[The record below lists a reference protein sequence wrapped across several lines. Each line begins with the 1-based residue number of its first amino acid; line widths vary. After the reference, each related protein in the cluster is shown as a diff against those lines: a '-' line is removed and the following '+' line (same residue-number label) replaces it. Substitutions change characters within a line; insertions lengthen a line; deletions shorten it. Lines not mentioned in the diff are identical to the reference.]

1 MKTRLIIGIFAA
13 VWMFSACEKVDTM
26 ERDDANDESEGV
38 KEIVMHVGGIAWS
51 YEDSG
56 ICDAPSYGSRRDAA
70 ARDTATRALEANGET
85 MKELWVFDVIGDSC
99 ALVCRQT
106 DVDDNFG
113 SVSMKLSYGNHRLAV
128 VCSRGEGSDVD
139 VSNGRIAWEK
149 VRDTFWN
156 VVDCD
161 VAKTGSTD
169 ISVTLKRVAARMRVT
184 VNDVIPSDLKT
195 ISISGEPWYKGI
207 DVKTGEA
214 IGGLSSV
221 EGVTD
226 VSSLAVPSAYVGTEK
241 KLAVSLWIM
250 SKGDEW
256 TEDVTVA
263 MLNENGDVLSQSLC
277 NGVPMK
283 RNRVT
288 NVAGY
293 FLSGGASGNII
304 LDDSWSDTYQFDF

>member
-1 MKTRLIIGIFAA
+1 MIRLLIGILTAM
-13 VWMFSACEKVDTM
+13 WMFSACEKVDVM
-26 ERDDANDESEGV
+26 NENGSGEGEGV
-38 KEIVMHVGGIAWS
+38 KEIVMHVGGIVWS

-56 ICDAPSYGSRRDAA
+56 ICDAPSNGNRRDAVTRNA
-70 ARDTATRALEANGET
+70 ATRALEANGEA

-99 ALVCRQT
+99 ALVCKQT
-106 DVDDNFG
+106 EVDDNFG

-156 VVDCD
+156 VLDCD

-169 ISVTLKRVAARMRVT
+169 VSVTLKRVAARMRVT

-195 ISISGEPWYKGI
+195 ISIIGEPWFKGI

-221 EGVTD
+221 EGVED

-256 TEDVTVA
+256 TENVTVK
-263 MLNENGDVLSQSLC
+263 MLDENGDVLSQSLC
-277 NGVPMK
+277 NGVPMQ

-293 FLSGGASGNII
+293 FLSGGASGNIL

>member
-1 MKTRLIIGIFAA
+1 MKIRVIIGIFATM
-13 VWMFSACEKVDTM
+13 WMFSACEKVDTM
-26 ERDDANDESEGV
+26 EREDANNESEVV

-56 ICDAPSYGSRRDAA
+56 ICDAPSNGSRRDAA
-70 ARDTATRALEANGET
+70 ARDAATRTLEANGEA
-85 MKELWVFDVIGDSC
+85 MKELWVFDVVGDSC
-99 ALVCRQT
+99 ALLCRQT

-128 VCSRGEGSDVD
+128 VCSRGEGSGVD

-149 VRDTFWN
+149 VRDTFWS

-161 VAKTGSTD
+161 VSKTGSTD
-169 ISVTLKRVAARMRVT
+169 ISVTLTRVAARMRVT
-184 VNDVIPSDLKT
+184 VNDVIPSDLKA

-214 IGGLSSV
+214 IGGLSSI
-221 EGVTD
+221 EGVEE
-226 VSSLAVPSAYVGTEK
+226 VSSLAVPLAYVGTEK

-250 SKGDEW
+250 SKGEQW
-256 TEDVTVA
+256 TENVTVK
-263 MLNENGDVLSQSLC
+263 MLGENGGALSEVLC
-277 NGVPMK
+277 PGVPMQ

-288 NVAGY
+288 NITGY
-293 FLSGGASGNII
+293 FMSGGGSGNIH
-304 LDDSWSDTYQFDF
+304 LDGSWSDTYQYDI

>member
-1 MKTRLIIGIFAA
+1 MKTRIILGIFAA
-13 VWMFSACEKVDTM
+13 MWMFSACEKVDTM
-26 ERDDANDESEGV
+26 ELEDANGESEGV

-56 ICDAPSYGSRRDAA
+56 ICDAPSYGSRRDTA
-70 ARDTATRALEANGET
+70 ARDAATRALEANGEA
-85 MKELWVFDVIGDSC
+85 MKELWVFDVIRDSC
-99 ALVCRQT
+99 ALVCKQT
-106 DVDDNFG
+106 EVDDNFG
-113 SVSMKLSYGNHRLAV
+113 SVSMKLSYGSHRLAV
-128 VCSRGEGSDVD
+128 VCSRGEGSNVD
-139 VSNGRIAWEK
+139 VSNGRVAWEK

-169 ISVTLKRVAARMRVT
+169 VSVTLKRVAARMRVT

-256 TEDVTVA
+256 TEDVAVK
-263 MLNENGDVLSQSLC
+263 MLGDNGDVLSQSLC
-277 NGVPMK
+277 NGVPMQ

-288 NVAGY
+288 NVTGY

>member
-1 MKTRLIIGIFAA
+1 MKVRLIIGMLTAM
-13 VWMFSACEKVDTM
+13 WMFSACEKVDTM
-26 ERDDANDESEGV
+26 EREDASNESEGV
-38 KEIVMHVGGIAWS
+38 KEVVMHVGGIAWN

-56 ICDAPSYGSRRDAA
+56 ICDAPSNGSREDA
-70 ARDTATRALEANGET
+70 ATRALEANGEA

-128 VCSRGEGSDVD
+128 VCSRGDASDVD
-139 VSNGRIAWEK
+139 VSNGLIAWKK

-184 VNDVIPSDLKT
+184 INDIIPSDLKT
-195 ISISGEPWYKGI
+195 ISITGEPWYKGI

-214 IGGLSSV
+214 IGGLSSI

-226 VSSLAVPSAYVGTEK
+226 VSTLAVPSAYVGTEK

-250 SKGDEW
+250 SKGNEW
-256 TEDVTVA
+256 TEDVTVK
-263 MLNENGDVLSQSLC
+263 MLGENGDVLSEVVC
-277 NGVPMK
+277 PGVPMQ

-288 NVAGY
+288 NVTGY
-293 FLSGGASGNII
+293 FLSGGASGNILI
-304 LDDSWSDTYQFDF
+304 DDSWSDTYQYDI

>member
-1 MKTRLIIGIFAA
+1 MKIRVIIGIFAA
-13 VWMFSACEKVDTM
+13 MWMFSACEKVDTM
-26 ERDDANDESEGV
+26 EREDANDESEGV
-38 KEIVMHVGGIAWS
+38 KEIVMHVGGIVWS

-56 ICDAPSYGSRRDAA
+56 ICDAPSNGSRRDAA
-70 ARDTATRALEANGET
+70 ARDAATRALEANGEV

-99 ALVCRQT
+99 ELVCRQT

-128 VCSRGEGSDVD
+128 ICSRGEGSGVD
-139 VSNGRIAWEK
+139 VSNGLIAWDK

-161 VAKTGSTD
+161 VAKTGNTD

-207 DVKTGEA
+207 NVKTGEP

-250 SKGDEW
+250 SKGEQW
-256 TEDVTVA
+256 TEDVTVK
-263 MLNENGDVLSQSLC
+263 MLGENGDVLSEVVC
-277 NGVPMK
+277 PGVPMQ

-288 NVAGY
+288 NITGY
-293 FLSGGASGNII
+293 FLSGGASGNIH
-304 LDDSWSDTYQFDF
+304 LDDSWSDTYQYDI

>member
-1 MKTRLIIGIFAA
+1 MKIRVIIGIFAA
-13 VWMFSACEKVDTM
+13 MWMFSACEKVDTM
-26 ERDDANDESEGV
+26 EREDANDESNGV
-38 KEIVMHVGGIAWS
+38 KEIVMHVGGIAWN

-56 ICDAPSYGSRRDAA
+56 ICDTPSNGSRRE
-70 ARDTATRALEANGET
+70 TATRTLEANGEA

-99 ALVCRQT
+99 ALVYRQT

-169 ISVTLKRVAARMRVT
+169 VSVTLKRVAARMRVT
-184 VNDVIPSDLKT
+184 VNDVIPSDLKA

-214 IGGLSSV
+214 IGGLSSI
-221 EGVTD
+221 EGVEE

-250 SKGDEW
+250 SKGEQW
-256 TEDVTVA
+256 TENVTVK
-263 MLNENGDVLSQSLC
+263 MLGENGDALSEVIC
-277 NGVPMK
+277 PGVPMQ

-288 NVAGY
+288 NITGY
-293 FLSGGASGNII
+293 FLSGGASGSIH
-304 LDDSWSDTYQFDF
+304 LDDSWSDTYQYDI

>member
-1 MKTRLIIGIFAA
+1 MIRLLIGILTAM
-13 VWMFSACEKVDTM
+13 WMFSACEKVGSM
-26 ERDDANDESEGV
+26 KREDANNESEGV
-38 KEIVMHVGGIAWS
+38 KEIVMHVGGIVWN

-56 ICDAPSYGSRRDAA
+56 ICDAPNKTNA
-70 ARDTATRALEANGET
+70 ATRALEANGEM

-99 ALVCRQT
+99 ALVCKQT
-106 DVDDNFG
+106 EVDDKFG
-113 SVSMKLSYGNHRLAV
+113 SVAMKLSYGNHRLAV

-226 VSSLAVPSAYVGTEK
+226 VSTLAVPSAYVGTEK

-250 SKGDEW
+250 SKGNEW
-256 TEDVTVA
+256 TENVTVK
-263 MLNENGDVLSQSLC
+263 MLDDNGDVLSQSLC
-277 NGVPMK
+277 NGVPMQ

-304 LDDSWSDTYQFDF
+304 LDDSWSDTYQYDF

>member
-1 MKTRLIIGIFAA
+1 MKTRIILGIFAA
-13 VWMFSACEKVDTM
+13 MWMFSACEKVDTM
-26 ERDDANDESEGV
+26 ELEDANGESEGV
-38 KEIVMHVGGIAWS
+38 KEIVMHVGGIVWS

-56 ICDAPSYGSRRDAA
+56 IYDAPSYGSRRDAA
-70 ARDTATRALEANGET
+70 ARDAATRALEANGEA
-85 MKELWVFDVIGDSC
+85 MKELWVFDVVGDSC
-99 ALVCRQT
+99 ALVCKQT
-106 DVDDNFG
+106 EVDDNFG
-113 SVSMKLSYGNHRLAV
+113 SVAMKLSYGNHRLAV

-139 VSNGRIAWEK
+139 VSNGRIAWDK

-214 IGGLSSV
+214 IGGLSSI

-226 VSSLAVPSAYVGTEK
+226 VSTLAVPSAYVGTEK

-250 SKGDEW
+250 SKANEW
-256 TEDVTVA
+256 TEDVTVK
-263 MLNENGDVLSQSLC
+263 MLGDNGDVLSQSLC
-277 NGVPMK
+277 PGVPMQ

-293 FLSGGASGNII
+293 FLSGRASGNII
-304 LDDSWSDTYQFDF
+304 LDDNWSDTYQFDF

>member
-1 MKTRLIIGIFAA
+1 MIRLLIGILTAM
-13 VWMFSACEKVDTM
+13 WMFSACEKVDVM
-26 ERDDANDESEGV
+26 NENGSGENEGV

-70 ARDTATRALEANGET
+70 TRALEANGEA

-99 ALVCRQT
+99 ALVCKQT
-106 DVDDNFG
+106 EVDDNFG
-113 SVSMKLSYGNHRLAV
+113 SVAMKLSYGNHRLAV

-139 VSNGRIAWEK
+139 VSNGWIAWEK

-195 ISISGEPWYKGI
+195 ISITGEPWYKGI

-250 SKGDEW
+250 SKGNEW
-256 TEDVTVA
+256 TENVTVK
-263 MLNENGDVLSQSLC
+263 MLGENGDVLSQSLC
-277 NGVPMK
+277 NGVPMQ

-293 FLSGGASGNII
+293 FLSGGTSGNIL

>member
-1 MKTRLIIGIFAA
+1 MKTRFIIGMFAA
-13 VWMFSACEKVDTM
+13 MWICSGCERVSTM
-26 ERDDANDESEGV
+26 EREDVGNESEGV

-128 VCSRGEGSDVD
+128 LCSRGEGSDVD
-139 VSNGRIAWEK
+139 VSNGRIAWDK

-184 VNDVIPSDLKT
+184 INDVIPSDLKT

-221 EGVTD
+221 EGVED

-250 SKGDEW
+250 SKSSDW
-256 TEDVTVA
+256 TEDVTVK
-263 MLNENGDVLSQSLC
+263 MLDDNGDVLSQSLC
-277 NGVPMK
+277 NGVPMQ

>member
-1 MKTRLIIGIFAA
+1 MKTRLIISIFTAM
-13 VWMFSACEKVDTM
+13 WMCAACEEVDVIH
-26 ERDDANDESEGV
+26 ESDGDESEGV
-38 KEIVMHVGGIAWS
+38 KEIVMHVGGIVWS

-56 ICDAPSYGSRRDAA
+56 ICDAPSNGSRRDAA
-70 ARDTATRALEANGET
+70 ARDAATRALEANGET

-99 ALVCRQT
+99 ALVCKQT
-106 DVDDNFG
+106 EVDDNFG
-113 SVSMKLSYGNHRLAV
+113 SVAMKLSYGNHRLAV

-226 VSSLAVPSAYVGTEK
+226 VSTLAVPSAYVGTEK

-250 SKGDEW
+250 SKGEQW
-256 TEDVTVA
+256 TENVTVK
-263 MLNENGDVLSQSLC
+263 MLGENGDALSELVC
-277 NGVPMK
+277 PGVPMQ

-288 NVAGY
+288 NVTGY
-293 FLSGGASGNII
+293 FLSGGASGNILI
-304 LDDSWSDTYQFDF
+304 DDSWSDTYQYDI

>member
-1 MKTRLIIGIFAA
+1 MKIRVIIGIFAA
-13 VWMFSACEKVDTM
+13 MWMFSACEKVDTM
-26 ERDDANDESEGV
+26 EREDANDESEGV
-38 KEIVMHVGGIAWS
+38 KEIVMHVGGIVWS

-56 ICDAPSYGSRRDAA
+56 ICDAPSNGSRRDAA
-70 ARDTATRALEANGET
+70 ARDAATRALEANGEV

-99 ALVCRQT
+99 ELVCRQT

-128 VCSRGEGSDVD
+128 ICSRGEGSGVD
-139 VSNGRIAWEK
+139 VSNGLIAWDK

-161 VAKTGSTD
+161 VAKTGNTD

-214 IGGLSSV
+214 IGGLSSI
-221 EGVTD
+221 EGVED
-226 VSSLAVPSAYVGTEK
+226 VSSLAVPSAYVGTKK

-250 SKGDEW
+250 SKGEQW
-256 TEDVTVA
+256 TEDVTVK
-263 MLNENGDVLSQSLC
+263 MLGENGDVLSEVVC
-277 NGVPMK
+277 PGVPMQ

-288 NVAGY
+288 NITGY
-293 FLSGGASGNII
+293 FLSGGASGNIH
-304 LDDSWSDTYQFDF
+304 LDDSWSDTYQYDI

>member
-1 MKTRLIIGIFAA
+1 MKVRLIIGMLTAM
-13 VWMFSACEKVDTM
+13 WMFSACEKVDTM
-26 ERDDANDESEGV
+26 EREDASNESEGV
-38 KEIVMHVGGIAWS
+38 KEVVMHVGGIAWN

-56 ICDAPSYGSRRDAA
+56 ICDAPSNGSREDA
-70 ARDTATRALEANGET
+70 ATRALEANGEA

-139 VSNGRIAWEK
+139 VSNGLIAWEE

-184 VNDVIPSDLKT
+184 INDIIPSDLKT
-195 ISISGEPWYKGI
+195 ISITGEPWYKGI

-214 IGGLSSV
+214 IGGLSSI

-226 VSSLAVPSAYVGTEK
+226 VSTLAVPSAYVGTEK

-250 SKGDEW
+250 SKGNEW
-256 TEDVTVA
+256 TEDVTVK
-263 MLNENGDVLSQSLC
+263 MLGENGDVLSEVVC
-277 NGVPMK
+277 PGVPMQ

-288 NVAGY
+288 NVTGY
-293 FLSGGASGNII
+293 FLSGGASGNILI
-304 LDDSWSDTYQFDF
+304 DDSWSDTYQYEI

>member
-1 MKTRLIIGIFAA
+1 MKIRLLIGILTAM
-13 VWMFSACEKVDTM
+13 WMFSACEKVNTM
-26 ERDDANDESEGV
+26 EREDVGDESEGV
-38 KEIVMHVGGIAWS
+38 KEIVMHVGGIVWS

-56 ICDAPSYGSRRDAA
+56 ICNAPNKTNAA
-70 ARDTATRALEANGET
+70 ARALEANGEA

-99 ALVCRQT
+99 ALVCKQT
-106 DVDDNFG
+106 EVDDNFG

-226 VSSLAVPSAYVGTEK
+226 VSSLAVPSQYVGTEK

-250 SKGDEW
+250 SKGGEW
-256 TEDVTVA
+256 TENVTVN
-263 MLNENGDVLSQSLC
+263 MLDDNGDVLSQSLC
-277 NGVPMK
+277 NGVPMQ

-304 LDDSWSDTYQFDF
+304 LDDSWSDTYQYDF

>member
-1 MKTRLIIGIFAA
+1 MIRLLIGILTAM
-13 VWMFSACEKVDTM
+13 WMFSACEKLDTM
-26 ERDDANDESEGV
+26 EREDANDESEGV
-38 KEIVMHVGGIAWS
+38 KEVVMHVGGIAWS

-56 ICDAPSYGSRRDAA
+56 ICDAPSYGNRRDAA
-70 ARDTATRALEANGET
+70 ARDAATRALEANGEA
-85 MKELWVFDVIGDSC
+85 MKELWVFDVIEDSC
-99 ALVCRQT
+99 ALVCKQT
-106 DVDDNFG
+106 EVDDNFG

-128 VCSRGEGSDVD
+128 LCSRGEGSDVD
-139 VSNGRIAWEK
+139 VSNGRIAWDK

-184 VNDVIPSDLKT
+184 VNDVIPSALKT
-195 ISISGEPWYKGI
+195 ISISGEPWYKGL

-214 IGGLSSV
+214 IGGLSSI

-226 VSSLAVPSAYVGTEK
+226 VSTLAVPSAYVGTEK

-250 SKGDEW
+250 SKANEW
-256 TEDVTVA
+256 TEDVTVK
-263 MLNENGDVLSQSLC
+263 MLDENGDMLSQSLC
-277 NGVPMK
+277 PGVPMQ

-293 FLSGGASGNII
+293 FLSGGATGNIL

>member
-1 MKTRLIIGIFAA
+1 MNVKLIIGMFAA
-13 VWMFSACEKVDTM
+13 MWMCAACEKVEIINESDR
-26 ERDDANDESEGV
+26 EESEGV

-56 ICDAPSYGSRRDAA
+56 ICDAPSNGSRRDAT
-70 ARDTATRALEANGET
+70 ARDAATRALEANGEA

-99 ALVCRQT
+99 ALVCKQT
-106 DVDDNFG
+106 EVDDNFG

-139 VSNGRIAWEK
+139 VNNERIAWEK

-161 VAKTGSTD
+161 VAKTGNTD
-169 ISVTLKRVAARMRVT
+169 ISVTLKRVAARMRGT

-214 IGGLSSV
+214 IGGLSSID
-221 EGVTD
+221 GVTD
-226 VSSLAVPSAYVGTEK
+226 VSSLAVPSQYVGTEK

-250 SKGDEW
+250 SKGNEW
-256 TEDVTVA
+256 TEDVTVK
-263 MLNENGDVLSQSLC
+263 MLDDNGDVLSQSVC

-288 NVAGY
+288 NVTGY
-293 FLSGGASGNII
+293 FLSGGASGNIL

>member
-1 MKTRLIIGIFAA
+1 MKTRFIIGMFAA
-13 VWMFSACEKVDTM
+13 MWICSGCERVSTM
-26 ERDDANDESEGV
+26 EREDVGNESEGV

-85 MKELWVFDVIGDSC
+85 MKELWVFDVVGNSC
-99 ALVCRQT
+99 TLVCRQT
-106 DVDDNFG
+106 EVDDNFG

-161 VAKTGSTD
+161 VAKTGNTD
-169 ISVTLKRVAARMRVT
+169 ISVKLKRVAARMRVT

-250 SKGDEW
+250 SKSNEW
-256 TEDVTVA
+256 TENVTVK
-263 MLNENGDVLSQSLC
+263 MLNDNGDVLSQSLC
-277 NGVPMK
+277 NGVPMQ

-288 NVAGY
+288 NVTGY

>member
-1 MKTRLIIGIFAA
+1 MIRLLIGILTAM
-13 VWMFSACEKVDTM
+13 WMFSACEKVNM
-26 ERDDANDESEGV
+26 INENGNGESEGV
-38 KEIVMHVGGIAWS
+38 KEIVMHVGGIVWS

-56 ICDAPSYGSRRDAA
+56 IFDAPSNGSRRDAA
-70 ARDTATRALEANGET
+70 ARDAATRALEANGEA

-99 ALVCRQT
+99 ALVCKQT
-106 DVDDNFG
+106 EVDDNFG
-113 SVSMKLSYGNHRLAV
+113 NVNMKLSYGNHRLAV

-221 EGVTD
+221 EGVED
-226 VSSLAVPSAYVGTEK
+226 VSTLTVPSAYVGTEK

-250 SKGDEW
+250 SKGNEW
-256 TEDVTVA
+256 TENVTVA
-263 MLNENGDVLSQSLC
+263 MLGENGDVLSQSLC
-277 NGVPMK
+277 NGVPMQ

>member
-1 MKTRLIIGIFAA
+1 MIRLLIGILTAM
-13 VWMFSACEKVDTM
+13 WMFSACEKVDVM
-26 ERDDANDESEGV
+26 NENGSGENEGV

-70 ARDTATRALEANGET
+70 TRALEANGEA

-99 ALVCRQT
+99 ALVCKQT
-106 DVDDNFG
+106 EVDDNFG
-113 SVSMKLSYGNHRLAV
+113 SVAMKLSYGNHRLAV

-184 VNDVIPSDLKT
+184 INDVIPSDLKT

-207 DVKTGEA
+207 DAKTGEA
-214 IGGLSSV
+214 IGGLSSI

-250 SKGDEW
+250 SKGEEW
-256 TEDVTVA
+256 TEDVTVK
-263 MLNENGDVLSQSLC
+263 MLGKNGDVLSQSLC
-277 NGVPMK
+277 NGVPMQ

-288 NVAGY
+288 NVTGY
-293 FLSGGASGNII
+293 FLSGGASGNIL

>member
-1 MKTRLIIGIFAA
+1 MIRLLIGILTAM
-13 VWMFSACEKVDTM
+13 WMFSACEKVDTM
-26 ERDDANDESEGV
+26 EREDANDESQRV

-56 ICDAPSYGSRRDAA
+56 ICGAPSNGSRRDST
-70 ARDTATRALEANGET
+70 ARDATTRALEANGEA

-99 ALVCRQT
+99 ALVCKQT
-106 DVDDNFG
+106 EVDDNFG
-113 SVSMKLSYGNHRLAV
+113 SVSMKLSYGSHRLAV

-149 VRDTFWN
+149 IKDTFWN

-161 VAKTGSTD
+161 VAKTGNTD
-169 ISVTLKRVAARMRVT
+169 ISVTLKRVAARMRLT

-195 ISISGEPWYKGI
+195 ISISGEPWFKGI

-221 EGVTD
+221 EGVED

-256 TEDVTVA
+256 TEDVTVK
-263 MLNENGDVLSQSLC
+263 MLGENGDVLSQSLC
-277 NGVPMK
+277 NGVPMQ

-293 FLSGGASGNII
+293 FLSGGASGNIL

>member
-1 MKTRLIIGIFAA
+1 MKTRFIIGMFAA
-13 VWMFSACEKVDTM
+13 MWICSGCERVSTM
-26 ERDDANDESEGV
+26 EREDVGNESEGV

-85 MKELWVFDVIGDSC
+85 MKELWVFDVVGNSC
-99 ALVCRQT
+99 TLVCRQT
-106 DVDDNFG
+106 EVDDNFG

-139 VSNGRIAWEK
+139 VSNGRIAWDK

-195 ISISGEPWYKGI
+195 ISISVEPWYKGI

-214 IGGLSSV
+214 IGDLSSV

-226 VSSLAVPSAYVGTEK
+226 VSSLSVPSAYVGTEK

-250 SKGDEW
+250 SKGNEW
-256 TEDVTVA
+256 TEDVTVK
-263 MLNENGDVLSQSLC
+263 MLDDNGDVLSQSLC

>member
-1 MKTRLIIGIFAA
+1 MIRLLIGILTAM
-13 VWMFSACEKVDTM
+13 WMFSACEKVDVM
-26 ERDDANDESEGV
+26 NENGSGESEGV

-70 ARDTATRALEANGET
+70 TRALEANGEA

-99 ALVCRQT
+99 ALVCKQT
-106 DVDDNFG
+106 EVDDNFG
-113 SVSMKLSYGNHRLAV
+113 SVAMKLSYGNHRLAV

-214 IGGLSSV
+214 IGGLSSID
-221 EGVTD
+221 GVTD

-250 SKGDEW
+250 SKGNEW
-256 TEDVTVA
+256 TENVTVK
-263 MLNENGDVLSQSLC
+263 MLGENGDVLSQSLC
-277 NGVPMK
+277 NGVPMQ

-293 FLSGGASGNII
+293 FLSGGASGNIL

>member
-1 MKTRLIIGIFAA
+1 MKIRVIIGIFAA
-13 VWMFSACEKVDTM
+13 MWIFSACEKVDTM
-26 ERDDANDESEGV
+26 ERERANDESDGV
-38 KEIVMHVGGIAWS
+38 KDVVMHVGGIAWS

-56 ICDAPSYGSRRDAA
+56 ICDAQSKGSRRGA
-70 ARDTATRALEANGET
+70 ATRTLEANGEA
-85 MKELWVFDVIGDSC
+85 MKELWVFDVVGDSC

-139 VSNGRIAWEK
+139 VSNGLIAWDK

-184 VNDVIPSDLKT
+184 VNDVIPSDLKA

-207 DVKTGEA
+207 DVKTSEA
-214 IGGLSSV
+214 IGGLYSV
-221 EGVTD
+221 EGVAD

-250 SKGDEW
+250 SKGEQW
-256 TEDVTVA
+256 TENVTVK
-263 MLNENGDVLSQSLC
+263 MLSDNGDVMSEVVC
-277 NGVPMK
+277 PGVPMQ

-288 NVAGY
+288 NITGY
-293 FLSGGASGNII
+293 FLSGGASGNIH
-304 LDDSWSDTYQFDF
+304 LDDSWSDTYQYDI

>member
-1 MKTRLIIGIFAA
+1 MIRLLIGILTAM
-13 VWMFSACEKVDTM
+13 WMFSACEKVDVM
-26 ERDDANDESEGV
+26 NENGSDESEEV

-51 YEDSG
+51 YEDSW
-56 ICDAPSYGSRRDAA
+56 ICDAPSNGSRRDAA
-70 ARDTATRALEANGET
+70 TRDAATRALEANGEA

-99 ALVCRQT
+99 ALVCKQT
-106 DVDDNFG
+106 EVDDNFG

-139 VSNGRIAWEK
+139 VSNRRIAWDK

-250 SKGDEW
+250 SKGNEW
-256 TEDVTVA
+256 TENVTVK
-263 MLNENGDVLSQSLC
+263 MLDDNGDVLSQSLC
-277 NGVPMK
+277 NGVPMQ

>member
-1 MKTRLIIGIFAA
+1 MKTRFIIGMFAA
-13 VWMFSACEKVDTM
+13 MWICSGCERVSTM
-26 ERDDANDESEGV
+26 EREDVGNESEGV

-128 VCSRGEGSDVD
+128 LCSRGEGSDVD
-139 VSNGRIAWEK
+139 VSNGRIAWDK

-214 IGGLSSV
+214 IGGLSSI

-226 VSSLAVPSAYVGTEK
+226 VSTLAVPSAYVGTEK

-250 SKGDEW
+250 SKANEW
-256 TEDVTVA
+256 TEDVTVK
-263 MLNENGDVLSQSLC
+263 MLGDNGDVLSQSLC
-277 NGVPMK
+277 PGVPMQ

-288 NVAGY
+288 NVAGC

>member
-1 MKTRLIIGIFAA
+1 MKVRLIIGMFAA
-13 VWMFSACEKVDTM
+13 VWICGACERVSTM
-26 ERDDANDESEGV
+26 EREDANSKSERV

-70 ARDTATRALEANGET
+70 ARDAATRALEANGEA
-85 MKELWVFDVIGDSC
+85 MKELWVFDVVGDSC

-106 DVDDNFG
+106 EVDDNFG

-128 VCSRGEGSDVD
+128 VCSRGVGSSVD

-169 ISVTLKRVAARMRVT
+169 ISVTLKRVAARMRLT

-226 VSSLAVPSAYVGTEK
+226 VSTLAVPSAYVGTEK

-250 SKGDEW
+250 SKGNEW
-256 TEDVTVA
+256 TEDVTVM
-263 MLNENGDVLSQSLC
+263 MLGENGDVLSQSLC
-277 NGVPMK
+277 NGVPMQ

-288 NVAGY
+288 NVTGY

>member
-56 ICDAPSYGSRRDAA
+56 ICDAPSYGSRRDAS
-70 ARDTATRALEANGET
+70 ARDAATRALDANGEA

-99 ALVCRQT
+99 ALVCKQT
-106 DVDDNFG
+106 EVDDNFG

-221 EGVTD
+221 EGVKD

-250 SKGDEW
+250 SKGNEW

-263 MLNENGDVLSQSLC
+263 MLDENGDVLSQSLC
-277 NGVPMK
+277 NGVPMQ

-288 NVAGY
+288 NVTGY

>member
-1 MKTRLIIGIFAA
+1 MKVRLIIGMLTAM
-13 VWMFSACEKVDTM
+13 WMFSACEKVDTM
-26 ERDDANDESEGV
+26 EREDASNESEGV
-38 KEIVMHVGGIAWS
+38 KEVVMHVGGIAWN

-56 ICDAPSYGSRRDAA
+56 ICDAPSNGSREDA
-70 ARDTATRALEANGET
+70 ATRALEANGEA

-139 VSNGRIAWEK
+139 VSNGLIAWEK

-184 VNDVIPSDLKT
+184 INDIIPSDLKT
-195 ISISGEPWYKGI
+195 ISITGEPWYKGI

-214 IGGLSSV
+214 IGVLSSI

-226 VSSLAVPSAYVGTEK
+226 VSTLAVPSAYVGTEK

-250 SKGDEW
+250 SKGNEW
-256 TEDVTVA
+256 TEDVTVK
-263 MLNENGDVLSQSLC
+263 MLGENGDVLSEVVC
-277 NGVPMK
+277 PGVPMQ

-288 NVAGY
+288 NVTGY
-293 FLSGGASGNII
+293 FLSGGASGNILI
-304 LDDSWSDTYQFDF
+304 DDSWSDTYQYDI

>member
-1 MKTRLIIGIFAA
+1 MG
-13 VWMFSACEKVDTM
+13 KV
-26 ERDDANDESEGV
+26 
-38 KEIVMHVGGIAWS
+38 K
-51 YEDSG
+51 
-56 ICDAPSYGSRRDAA
+56 
-70 ARDTATRALEANGET
+70 
-85 MKELWVFDVIGDSC
+85 
-99 ALVCRQT
+99 
-106 DVDDNFG
+106 
-113 SVSMKLSYGNHRLAV
+113 
-128 VCSRGEGSDVD
+128 
-139 VSNGRIAWEK
+139 
-149 VRDTFWN
+149 DTFWN

-161 VAKTGSTD
+161 VAKTGNTD

-221 EGVTD
+221 EGVED
-226 VSSLAVPSAYVGTEK
+226 VSTLAVPLAYVGTEK

-250 SKGDEW
+250 SKGNEW
-256 TEDVTVA
+256 TENVTVK
-263 MLNENGDVLSQSLC
+263 MLGENGDVLSQSLC
-277 NGVPMK
+277 NGVPMQ

-288 NVAGY
+288 NITGY

>member
-1 MKTRLIIGIFAA
+1 MKVRLIIGMLTAM
-13 VWMFSACEKVDTM
+13 WMFSACEKVDTM
-26 ERDDANDESEGV
+26 EREDASNESEGV
-38 KEIVMHVGGIAWS
+38 KEVVMHVGGIAWN

-56 ICDAPSYGSRRDAA
+56 ICDAPSNGSREDA
-70 ARDTATRALEANGET
+70 ATRALEANGEA

-139 VSNGRIAWEK
+139 VSNGLIAWEK

-184 VNDVIPSDLKT
+184 INDIIPSDLKT
-195 ISISGEPWYKGI
+195 ISITGEPWYKGI

-214 IGGLSSV
+214 IGGLSSI

-226 VSSLAVPSAYVGTEK
+226 VSTLAVPSAYVGTEK

-250 SKGDEW
+250 SKGNEW
-256 TEDVTVA
+256 TEDVTVK
-263 MLNENGDVLSQSLC
+263 MLDENGDVLSEVVC
-277 NGVPMK
+277 PGVPMQ

-288 NVAGY
+288 NVTGY
-293 FLSGGASGNII
+293 FLSGGASGNILI
-304 LDDSWSDTYQFDF
+304 DDSWSDTYQYDI

>member
-1 MKTRLIIGIFAA
+1 M
-13 VWMFSACEKVDTM
+13 WMFSACEKVDVM
-26 ERDDANDESEGV
+26 NENGSGESEGV

-51 YEDSG
+51 YENSG
-56 ICDAPSYGSRRDAA
+56 ICDAPNNSSRRYA
-70 ARDTATRALEANGET
+70 ATRALEANGEA
-85 MKELWVFDVIGDSC
+85 MKGLWVFDVIGDSC
-99 ALVCRQT
+99 ALVCKQT
-106 DVDDNFG
+106 EVDDNFG
-113 SVSMKLSYGNHRLAV
+113 SVSMKLSYGSHRLAV

-214 IGGLSSV
+214 IGRLSSV

-250 SKGDEW
+250 SKSDEW
-256 TEDVTVA
+256 TENVTVK
-263 MLNENGDVLSQSLC
+263 MLDDNGDVLSQSLC
-277 NGVPMK
+277 NGVPMQ

>member
-1 MKTRLIIGIFAA
+1 MKIRLLIGILTAM
-13 VWMFSACEKVDTM
+13 WMFSACEKVNTM
-26 ERDDANDESEGV
+26 EREDVGDESEGV
-38 KEIVMHVGGIAWS
+38 KEIVMHVGGIVWS

-56 ICDAPSYGSRRDAA
+56 ICNAPNKTNAA
-70 ARDTATRALEANGET
+70 ARALEANGEA
-85 MKELWVFDVIGDSC
+85 MKELWVFDVIADSC
-99 ALVCRQT
+99 ALVCKQT
-106 DVDDNFG
+106 EVDDNFG

-139 VSNGRIAWEK
+139 VSNGRIAWDK
-149 VRDTFWN
+149 VKDTFWN

-250 SKGDEW
+250 SKGNEW
-256 TEDVTVA
+256 TENVMVK
-263 MLNENGDVLSQSLC
+263 MLGENGDVLSQSLC
-277 NGVPMK
+277 NGVPMQ

-288 NVAGY
+288 NVTGY
-293 FLSGGASGNII
+293 FLSGGASGNIL

>member
-1 MKTRLIIGIFAA
+1 MKIRMIIGMFAA
-13 VWMFSACEKVDTM
+13 MWICAACEKVEIINESDR
-26 ERDDANDESEGV
+26 EESENV
-38 KEIVMHVGGIAWS
+38 KEIVMHVGGINWS
-51 YEDSG
+51 YEDSE
-56 ICDAPSYGSRRDAA
+56 ICDVPNNGSLTDAA
-70 ARDTATRALEANGET
+70 ARDAATRALEANGEA
-85 MKELWVFDVIGDSC
+85 MKGLWVFDVIGDSC
-99 ALVCRQT
+99 ALVCKQT
-106 DVDDNFG
+106 EVDDNFG

-139 VSNGRIAWEK
+139 VSNGRIAWDK

-184 VNDVIPSDLKT
+184 VNDVIPADLKT

-226 VSSLAVPSAYVGTEK
+226 VSTLAVPSAYVGTEK

-250 SKGDEW
+250 SKGNEW
-256 TEDVTVA
+256 TENVTVK
-263 MLNENGDVLSQSLC
+263 MLDDNGDVLSQSFC
-277 NGVPMK
+277 NGVPMQ

-293 FLSGGASGNII
+293 FLSGGASGNSI
-304 LDDSWSDTYQFDF
+304 LDDTWSDTYQFDF

>member
-1 MKTRLIIGIFAA
+1 MIRLLIGILTAM
-13 VWMFSACEKVDTM
+13 WMFSACEKVDVM
-26 ERDDANDESEGV
+26 NENGSGESEGV
-38 KEIVMHVGGIAWS
+38 KEIVMHVGGITWS

-56 ICDAPSYGSRRDAA
+56 ICDAPSYGNRRDA
-70 ARDTATRALEANGET
+70 ATRALEANGEA

-99 ALVCRQT
+99 ALVCKQT
-106 DVDDNFG
+106 EVDDNFG
-113 SVSMKLSYGNHRLAV
+113 SVAMKLSYGNHRLAV

-226 VSSLAVPSAYVGTEK
+226 VSSLAVPSQYVGTEK

-256 TEDVTVA
+256 TENVTVK
-263 MLNENGDVLSQSLC
+263 MLDDNGDVLSQSLC
-277 NGVPMK
+277 NGVPMQ

>member
-1 MKTRLIIGIFAA
+1 MKTRIILGIFAA
-13 VWMFSACEKVDTM
+13 MWMFSACEKVDTM
-26 ERDDANDESEGV
+26 ELEDANGESEGV
-38 KEIVMHVGGIAWS
+38 KEIVMHVGGIVWS

-56 ICDAPSYGSRRDAA
+56 IYDAPSYGSRRDAA
-70 ARDTATRALEANGET
+70 ARDAATRVLEANGEA
-85 MKELWVFDVIGDSC
+85 MKELWVFDVVGDSC
-99 ALVCRQT
+99 ALVCKQT
-106 DVDDNFG
+106 EVDDNFG
-113 SVSMKLSYGNHRLAV
+113 SVAMELSYGNHRLAV
-128 VCSRGEGSDVD
+128 VCSRGEGSSID
-139 VSNGRIAWEK
+139 VSNGRIAWDK
-149 VRDTFWN
+149 IRDTFWN

-221 EGVTD
+221 KGVTD
-226 VSSLAVPSAYVGTEK
+226 VSTLAVPSAYVGTEK

-250 SKGDEW
+250 SKSNEW
-256 TEDVTVA
+256 TENVTVK
-263 MLNENGDVLSQSLC
+263 MLNDNGDVLSQSLC
-277 NGVPMK
+277 KGVPMQ

-288 NVAGY
+288 NVTGY

>member
-1 MKTRLIIGIFAA
+1 MIRLLIGMFAA
-13 VWMFSACEKVDTM
+13 MWICAACEKV
-26 ERDDANDESEGV
+26 EIINESVGNESDGM
-38 KEIVMHVGGIAWS
+38 KEIVMHVGGIVWS

-56 ICDAPSYGSRRDAA
+56 ICDAPSNGSRRDAT
-70 ARDTATRALEANGET
+70 ARDAATRALEANGEA

-99 ALVCRQT
+99 ALVCKQT
-106 DVDDNFG
+106 EVDDNFG

-139 VSNGRIAWEK
+139 VNNGRIAWEK

-250 SKGDEW
+250 SKGNEW
-256 TEDVTVA
+256 TENVTVK
-263 MLNENGDVLSQSLC
+263 MLDDNGDVLSQSLC
-277 NGVPMK
+277 NGVPMQ

-288 NVAGY
+288 NVTGY
-293 FLSGGASGNII
+293 FLSGGASGNIL